1 MAIGRPITLTNNVA
15 SKSVTIVASADQTS
29 FTPTGGYLI
38 NQIAVYRNGVRL
50 VDGRDFTAR
59 DGATVTLTS
68 GCTVDDVVEFQI
80 FEDFAVADAIG
91 AAESEQTI
99 NGDLSIVGTLSPTQ
113 INATGV
119 VTASAFVGSGAELTG
134 VSGFGTAINDT
145 VNTLGNLV
153 YKTPRSFR
161 IATGS
166 SILLESDATSGNML
180 YTRLG
185 EIAVSSGSTMV
196 VGSGTT
202 LCMDVL
208 DIFSVHQH

>member
-91 AAESEQTI
+91 SAESEQTI
-99 NGDLSIVGTLSPTQ
+99 NGCL
-113 INATGV
+113 
-119 VTASAFVGSGAELTG
+119 
-134 VSGFGTAINDT
+134 
-145 VNTLGNLV
+145 
-153 YKTPRSFR
+153 
-161 IATGS
+161 
-166 SILLESDATSGNML
+166 L
-180 YTRLG
+180 YTSAAADDL
-185 EIAVSSGSTMV
+185 
-196 VGSGTT
+196 
-202 LCMDVL
+202 L
-208 DIFSVHQH
+208 